1 MKPTVHQNYASQ
13 DQKLTTPK
21 SKDKSLE
28 KTGLPI
34 KGRLENAHVHALRH
48 SAYRWHIHFPKK
60 LIEQRFKFGL
70 PHHETHT
77 HNYDGRRF
85 NSRSHHRYLSLR
97 FVNRI
102 NDTLSPINYGT

>member
-77 HNYDGRRF
+77 HTITIQLRLPISHF
-85 NSRSHHRYLSLR
+85 NTPYEEMIAS
-97 FVNRI
+97 V
-102 NDTLSPINYGT
+102 